1 MFYCLILQLLMRL
14 VLSSI
19 LLFQLSFA
27 LAQKQRIT
35 PVSQRITKLP
45 FVMLTG
51 GTIIIKA
58 QLDNFGDTL
67 NFVLDT
73 GSGGIS
79 LDSTTADELQL
90 PKVKTDRSIRGIAG
104 MRTVD
109 FIYKRSLKL
118 VGLTVDSLDFHIN
131 NYDILTSAYGVKID
145 GIIGYSFFRRYIVK
159 INYDDYTIEVYKP
172 GSIHYPSGGYML
184 HPDFNM
190 LPVVTTTITDNT
202 ISKESFI
209 FDTGAGLNMLLSD
222 DYVSDS
228 SIISKK
234 RKQFL
239 TQAEGL
245 GGKKMMHTTVIK
257 KVALGP
263 YKFRWVPVY
272 IFKDEYN
279 VTSYPKMGGVIGND
293 ILRRFNLII
302 NYPDGKIHI
311 KPNSHFFDDF
321 DYSYTGLGLYQID
334 GLIRIED
341 VVADSPADKAGF
353 KQDDIIF
360 SVDGNF
366 SLNIQVYKQLMQNAG
381 NNVKII
387 VKRAGEFITLN
398 LEIQHLMH

>member
-1 MFYCLILQLLMRL
+1 MKLILA
-14 VLSSI
+14 SI
-19 LLFQLSFA
+19 FCFQLTFVF
-27 LAQKQRIT
+27 AQKHHIT
-35 PVSQRITKLP
+35 PASTRITKLK
-45 FVMLTG
+45 FTMLTG

-58 QLDNFGDTL
+58 QLDNFEDTL

-79 LDSTTADELQL
+79 LDSATTDYLQL
-90 PKVKTDRSIRGIAG
+90 PRTKTDRSIRGIAG

-109 FIYKRSLKL
+109 FVYKRSLKL
-118 VGLTVDSLDFHIN
+118 LDLTVDSLDFHIN

-145 GIIGYSFFRRYIVK
+145 GVIGYSFFRRFIVK
-159 INYDDYTIEVYKP
+159 INYDDYFIEVYKP
-172 GSIHYPSGGYML
+172 GSIKYPAGGYML

-190 LPVVTTTITDNT
+190 LPVVATTISDNT
-202 ISKESFI
+202 VSKENFI
-209 FDTGAGLNMLLSD
+209 LDTGAGLNMLLSEE
-222 DYVSDS
+222 YVSDS
-228 SIISKK
+228 SIIDKK
-234 RKQFL
+234 RKQFV

-245 GGKKMMHTTVIK
+245 GGKKMMNTTVIK

-272 IFKDEYN
+272 IFNDEYN

-302 NYPDGKIHI
+302 NYPDKKIHI

-341 VVADSPADKAGF
+341 VVVGSPADKAGF
-353 KQDDIIF
+353 KPDDIIF
-360 SVDGNF
+360 SVDNNF
-366 SLNIQVYKQLMQNAG
+366 TLNMQVYKQLMQNAG
-381 NNVKII
+381 NTVKII
-387 VKRAGEFITLN
+387 VKRGEEFVTLN
-398 LEIQHLMH
+398 LDIQHLMH

>member
-1 MFYCLILQLLMRL
+1 MKL
-14 VLSSI
+14 VLASI
-19 LLFQLSFA
+19 FCFQLTFA
-27 LAQKQRIT
+27 FAQKHSIT
-35 PVSQRITKLP
+35 PISKRITKLP
-45 FVMLTG
+45 FTMLTG

-58 QLDNFGDTL
+58 QLDSFEDTL

-79 LDSTTADELQL
+79 LDSVTTDYLQL
-90 PKVKTDRSIRGIAG
+90 PRVKTDRSIRGIAG

-109 FIYKRSLKL
+109 FVYKRSLKL

-145 GIIGYSFFRRYIVK
+145 GVIGYSFFRRFIVK
-159 INYDDYTIEVYKP
+159 MNYDDYTIEIYKP
-172 GSIHYPSGGYML
+172 GTIKYPAGGYML

-190 LPVVTTTITDNT
+190 LPVVAATIIDNT
-202 ISKESFI
+202 TSKENFI

-222 DYVSDS
+222 EYVSDS
-228 SIISKK
+228 SIINKK
-234 RKQFL
+234 RKQFS

-245 GGKKMMHTTVIK
+245 GGKKMMNATVIK

-272 IFKDEYN
+272 IFKDEFN

-302 NYPDGKIHI
+302 NYPDKKIHI

-341 VVADSPADKAGF
+341 VVVGSPADKAGF
-353 KQDDIIF
+353 KPDDIIF
-360 SVDGNF
+360 SVDNNF
-366 SLNIQVYKQLMQNAG
+366 TLNMQVYKQLMQNAG
-381 NNVKII
+381 SAVKII
-387 VKRAGEFITLN
+387 VKRGDEFVTLN
-398 LEIQHLMH
+398 LDIQHLMH

>member
-1 MFYCLILQLLMRL
+1 MKL
-14 VLSSI
+14 VLASI
-19 LLFQLSFA
+19 FCIQLTFA
-27 LAQKQRIT
+27 FAQKHHIT
-35 PVSQRITKLP
+35 PTSTRITKLP

-58 QLDNFGDTL
+58 QLDNFDDTL

-79 LDSTTADELQL
+79 LDSATTDYLQL
-90 PKVKTDRSIRGIAG
+90 PRIKTDRSIRGIAG

-109 FIYKRSLKL
+109 FVYKRSLKL
-118 VGLTVDSLDFHIN
+118 LGLTVDSLDFHIN

-145 GIIGYSFFRRYIVK
+145 GVIGYSFFRRFIVK
-159 INYDDYTIEVYKP
+159 LNYDDYTIEVYKP
-172 GSIHYPSGGYML
+172 GSIKYPVGGYML
-184 HPDFNM
+184 YPDFNM
-190 LPVVTTTITDNT
+190 LPVVATAITDNT
-202 ISKESFI
+202 TSKENFI

-228 SIISKK
+228 SIIDKK
-234 RKQFL
+234 RKQFA

-245 GGKKMMHTTVIK
+245 GGKKLMNATVIK

-272 IFKDEYN
+272 IFKDEFN

-302 NYPDGKIHI
+302 NYPDKKIHI

-334 GLIRIED
+334 GLIRVED
-341 VVADSPADKAGF
+341 IVVGSPADKAGF
-353 KQDDIIF
+353 KTDDIIF
-360 SVDGNF
+360 SVDNNF
-366 SLNIQVYKQLMQNAG
+366 TLNMQVYKQLIQNAG
-381 NNVKII
+381 NTVKII
-387 VKRAGEFITLN
+387 VRRRDEFVTLN
-398 LEIQHLMH
+398 LEIQHLLH